1 MRHADSEKLLGYEIR
16 RNGKAIG
23 FTTSDTYTDDLGA
36 ANNLTYRSV
45 SYTHLTLPTT

>member
-23 FTTSDTYTDDLGA
+23 FTTSDTYTDDL
-36 ANNLTYRSV
+36 LSLIHISSTRSRWV
-45 SYTHLTLPTT
+45 PL